1 MLQCIGCNSTLPVC
15 TEGDAECQICGEK
28 YSFAENYVKTSFDQK
43 LFDNYR
49 KDYLLNKVLNNNG
62 YISYQF
68 LQEGSISLPDRAD
81 VAGFR
86 RFLDSHSAG
95 GVILDVGCGVMARP
109 GYLDFDNAKY
119 TKFIGLD
126 PIDDKSFFGLRMV
139 ACSEYIPLASAT
151 VDTIVFATSMDHV
164 CNLKKTV
171 AESNRVLKMGGR
183 VVVWMSDRSMSL
195 AERCKGWLRRRIN
208 SWKKGYSVDKYY
220 VYPNWTVLGVPP
232 GGVDPFHSFFET
244 PEKITKL
251 FSKGGYKLVQLEAKS
266 KMEVFLSFEKMQ

>member
-1 MLQCIGCNSTLPVC
+1 MLQCIGCDSTLPVDVK
-15 TEGDAECQICGEK
+15 GDAECLKCGEK
-28 YSFAENYVKTSFDQK
+28 YSFSENYLKSNFDQK

-68 LQEGSISLPDRAD
+68 LQEGSISLPDRDD

-86 RFLDSHSAG
+86 MFLGSNATG

-109 GYLDFDNAKY
+109 GYLDFDDAKY

-126 PIDDKSFFGLRMV
+126 PIDDDSFFGLRLV
-139 ACSEYIPLASAT
+139 ACSEYIPLVSSA
-151 VDTIVFATSMDHV
+151 VDTVVFATSMDHV

-171 AESNRVLKMGGR
+171 AESNRVLKKGGR
-183 VVVWMSDRSMSL
+183 VVIWMSDRSMSL
-195 AERCKGWLRRRIN
+195 TEWCKNWLRRRLN
-208 SWKKGYSVDKYY
+208 SWRKGYSVDKYY

-244 PEKITKL
+244 PEKIIKL
-251 FSKGGYKLVQLEAKS
+251 FSKGGFKLVQSEAKS

>member
-1 MLQCIGCNSTLPVC
+1 MLQCIGCSSALSVVLK
-15 TEGDAECQICGEK
+15 GDIECQNCGEK
-28 YSFAENYVKTSFDQK
+28 YSVSESYLKSYFDQK

-81 VAGFR
+81 VAAFR
-86 RFLDSHSAG
+86 SFLDASSAG
-95 GVILDVGCGVMARP
+95 GVILDVGCGVMSRP
-109 GYLDFDNAKY
+109 GYLDFDNNKY

-126 PIDDKSFFGLRMV
+126 PIDDQSFSGLRLV
-139 ACSEYIPLASAT
+139 ACSEYIPLASES
-151 VDTIVFATSMDHV
+151 VDTVVFATSMDHV

-171 AESNRVLKMGGR
+171 AESNRVLKKGGR
-183 VVVWMSDRSMSL
+183 VVIWMSDRSMSL
-195 AERCKGWLRRRIN
+195 GARCKDWLRRRVN
-208 SWKKGYSVDKYY
+208 SWSKGYSVDKYY

-244 PEKITKL
+244 PDKIIKL
-251 FSKGGYKLVQLEAKS
+251 FSKGGYKLVQSNAKS
-266 KMEVFLSFEKMQ
+266 KMQVFLSFEKL